1 MAIILVERPRKA
13 SLPLLLLFTGLLLE
27 QLVALS
33 HRSSKFLA
41 KDVPWVVAPAAAILG
56 IITILNMPLRDP
68 ALPREDICPAFDTP
82 TVQLRTPEDNLTPW
96 QYMTVSWMDTPNGRR
111 GHLGLGLGVQA
122 CSAPRG
128 IPKAPRFG
136 DEKNLCR
143 EWYGL
148 STHHCLERDT
158 IVCE

>member
-96 QYMTVSWMDTPNGRR
+96 QYMTVSWMEP
-111 GHLGLGLGVQA
+111 LIKKGVTRQME
-122 CSAPRG
+122 
-128 IPKAPRFG
+128 
-136 DEKNLCR
+136 DE
-143 EWYGL
+143 
-148 STHHCLERDT
+148 D
-158 IVCE
+158 IA